1 MGYLFIGISSG
12 NFVGIQASF
21 LYLFFYLVMGFLFFS
36 ILLYINDFKTGK
48 DIVFIRQLRLL
59 GSQHKNISFVL
70 ALVLFSMGG
79 IPPLVGFFGKFFL
92 FLSAFQAGNHSLVVL
107 GSIMNVFSAFYY
119 LRLIKCMFFE
129 ITPVAG
135 QVSVMSFS
143 TGFSEL
149 WPFIFDGIL
158 LFFLFILLV
167 SPFFLN
173 EVLSYFYWVSI
184 SAVDINLN
192 KDDFF

>member
-1 MGYLFIGISSG
+1 
-12 NFVGIQASF
+12 
-21 LYLFFYLVMGFLFFS
+21 
-36 ILLYINDFKTGK
+36 
-48 DIVFIRQLRLL
+48 
-59 GSQHKNISFVL
+59 
-70 ALVLFSMGG
+70 
-79 IPPLVGFFGKFFL
+79 
-92 FLSAFQAGNHSLVVL
+92 
-107 GSIMNVFSAFYY
+107 
-119 LRLIKCMFFE
+119 MFFE